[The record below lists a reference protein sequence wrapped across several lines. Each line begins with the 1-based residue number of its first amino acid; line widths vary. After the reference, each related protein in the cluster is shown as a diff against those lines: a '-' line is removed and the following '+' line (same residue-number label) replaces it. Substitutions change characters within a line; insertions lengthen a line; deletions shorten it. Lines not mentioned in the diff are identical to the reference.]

1 MHVEATRGLLGCLL
15 YLDPVLAH
23 QAISPYLFSF
33 SFCVSILLFFQ
44 LGNKGKNHLMHNSDG
59 RCRHQATGVRVIVRR
74 RCLPRVEGHRL
85 PPRLKRAK
93 NSTKIIKH
101 QK

>member
-1 MHVEATRGLLGCLL
+1 
-15 YLDPVLAH
+15 
-23 QAISPYLFSF
+23 
-33 SFCVSILLFFQ
+33 
-44 LGNKGKNHLMHNSDG
+44 MHNSDG